1 MRKYLLS
8 LFISVFTMCLGFA
21 QVATAQEHITGTLL
35 DAQTKEPL
43 IGATVLVKG
52 TTNATSAALDG
63 SFKIKVPSVSGVTL
77 VISYVGYVSKEIE
90 VTDAKI
96 GTIYISPNSAAM
108 KEVVVNAN
116 PSLKINR
123 QTPVAASSVGQV
135 YIDEHGAGAE
145 FPELMKMT
153 PGVTVSR
160 GGGGYGD
167 SRINIRGFSSNNVA
181 LLINGIPVNDV
192 EAGKIY
198 WNDWAGLEDVTTSMQ
213 VQRGLGASTIAVPS
227 MGGTIDISTRSTDI
241 KEGGTISQSIGS
253 YGAQKTLI
261 SYATGL
267 SPDGWAASFL
277 LSRSTGNSPSAEGEY
292 YTGYNYFANI
302 SKIIGK
308 NQTLSI
314 NYMGASQRHGQE
326 YTYNYVSTF
335 QNAPQ
340 GSRYNSDWGY
350 YNGQQYSAEQNYYNK
365 PLASINYNWNIDKNT
380 SWSTVAYGTW
390 GTGAANYLAGSYGV
404 LLPGQTGEVARTG
417 GTYSPIDFNAIED
430 KNIANNTASGNG
442 AATAY
447 MQDVVNNHQQYGV
460 ISTIKK
466 KINDITYLAGVDL
479 RDYTG
484 EHFDKADNLLGSTY
498 IQDTYTVNSVTGGT
512 TGNINNKNNQAT
524 FGQKFNNNYTY
535 DVVQEGAYAQAEYNK
550 NDLDI
555 FLTLSGSNTSNRR
568 IDYFSYTPGN
578 QDSKWINFL
587 GYQAKGG
594 ANYNLDAHNNI
605 YANIGYIQ
613 RAPMVGSLF
622 LNKNNT
628 INTGAVPEK
637 LFDYEL
643 GYGYT
648 SSQFTANVNAYRT
661 SYRDRAAVFTNYTTG
676 DNPTPIYTNVTGL
689 NEMHEGIEADA
700 KYRPIQGV
708 VLGGMLSVGDYYYT
722 SNTGAVQVTAENG
735 SSVQNIPSLLL
746 KGMKIGDT
754 GSGVTGGPSA
764 GSAQTTAAGS
774 LDVKVLSRV
783 TLGAQY
789 LWYSH
794 YYAAYNPAKISAANN
809 FTQGEFQPYDIPN
822 FGTLDMD
829 VVFRFKMAGFDAEFI
844 ANVYNVLGTKYI
856 SDAYESSPAPGL
868 STLQR
873 LAGSPGNSIGGQP
886 TAPTIGVNYGAPR
899 FYMTTLKIKF

>member
-8 LFISVFTMCLGFA
+8 LFISVFTMCLAIAQTANA
-21 QVATAQEHITGTLL
+21 QVRITGTLL
-35 DAQTKEPL
+35 DAQSKEPL

-52 TTNATSAALDG
+52 TTKATSAALDG
-63 SFKIKVPSVSGVTL
+63 SFKLSVPSLAGTTL

-90 VTDAKI
+90 VTDANI
-96 GTIYISPNSAAM
+96 GTVLINPNSASM

-123 QTPVAASSVGQV
+123 QTPVAASSVGQI

-227 MGGTIDISTRSTDI
+227 MGGTIDITTRNTEL

-277 LSRSTGNSPSAEGEY
+277 LSRSTGNSPTAEGLY
-292 YTGYNYFANI
+292 FTGYNYFANI

-314 NYMGASQRHGQE
+314 NYMGASQRHGQL
-326 YTYNYVSTF
+326 YSYNYVSTF

-350 YNGQQYSAEQNYYNK
+350 LNGQQFSAEQNYYNK
-365 PLASINYNWNIDKNT
+365 PLASINYNWNINSTT
-380 SWSTVAYGTW
+380 SWSTILYGSW
-390 GTGAANYLAGSYGV
+390 GTGAADYLSGTFGA
-404 LLPGQTGEVARTG
+404 LLPGQTNEVPRTG
-417 GTYSPIDFNAIED
+417 GTYSPIDFNAITN
-430 KNIANNTASGNG
+430 KNIANNTANGNG

-447 MQDVVNNHQQYGV
+447 MQDVVNNHQQYGA

-466 KINDITYLAGVDL
+466 TVGNITYLAGVDL

-484 EHFDKADNLLGSTY
+484 EHFQTADNLFGSTY
-498 IQDTYTVNSVTGGT
+498 IQDTYTVNST
-512 TGNINNKNNQAT
+512 THIASGNINNKNNQAT
-524 FGQKFNNNYTY
+524 FGQKFNNDYTY
-535 DVVQEGAYAQAEYNK
+535 DVVSEGAYAQAEYSK
-550 NDLDI
+550 NDLTA

-568 IDYFSYTPGN
+568 IDYFNYTPGS
-578 QDSKWINFL
+578 QDSKWVNFL

-613 RAPMVGSLF
+613 RAPLVGSLY

-648 SSQFTANVNAYRT
+648 SAQFTADVNAYRT
-661 SYRDRAAVFTNYTTG
+661 SYRDRSEVTSIPTN
-676 DNPTPIYTNVTGL
+676 DPANPLFANISGL
-689 NEMHEGIEADA
+689 NEVHEGIEANA

-708 VLGGMLSVGDYYYT
+708 VLGGMLSVGNYYYT
-722 SNTGAVQVTAENG
+722 SNTGAVQVTSQNG
-735 SSVQNIPSLLL
+735 SAATTLPSLLL
-746 KGMKIGDT
+746 KGLKIGDP
-754 GSGVTGGPSA
+754 GSSVGGSPSA
-764 GSAQTTAAGS
+764 TSAQTTAGGT

-789 LWYSH
+789 LYYSH
-794 YYAAYNPAKISAANN
+794 YYAAYNPSKISAANG
-809 FTQGEFQPYDIPN
+809 FGPGTYAPYDIPN
-822 FGTLDMD
+822 FGTLDLD
-829 VVFRFKMAGFDAEFI
+829 VVFRFKMAGFDSEFI

-856 SDAYESSPAPGL
+856 SDAYETTPTPNL
-868 STLQR
+868 TPEQR
-873 LAGSPGNSIGGQP
+873 IGGRSYTQP
-886 TAPTIGVNYGAPR
+886 PTIGVNYGAPR

>member
-8 LFISVFTMCLGFA
+8 LFISVFTMCLAIAQTASA
-21 QVATAQEHITGTLL
+21 QVRITGTLL

-52 TTNATSAALDG
+52 TTTATSAALDG
-63 SFKIKVPSVSGVTL
+63 SFKINVPSVSGVTL

-96 GTIYISPNSAAM
+96 GTVLINPNSAAM

-123 QTPVAASSVGQV
+123 ETPVAASSVGQV

-145 FPELMKMT
+145 FPELMKQT

-277 LSRSTGNSPSAEGEY
+277 LSRSTGNSPTAEGLY

-302 SKIIGK
+302 SKVIGK

-314 NYMGASQRHGQE
+314 NYMGASQRHGQL
-326 YTYNYVSTF
+326 YSYNYVSTF

-350 YNGQQYSAEQNYYNK
+350 LNGQQFSAEQNYYNK

-380 SWSTVAYGTW
+380 SWSTVLYGTW
-390 GTGAANYLAGSYGV
+390 GTGAADYLAGTYGV

-447 MQDVVNNHQQYGV
+447 MQDVVNNHQQYGA

-466 KINDITYLAGVDL
+466 KVNDITFLAGVDL

-498 IQDTYTVNSVTGGT
+498 IQDTYSVNSATHIAS
-512 TGNINNKNNQAT
+512 GNINNPNNHAT
-524 FGQKFNNNYTY
+524 FGQKFNNDYTY
-535 DVVQEGAYAQAEYNK
+535 DVVSEGAYAQAEYSK
-550 NDLDI
+550 NDLTAFI
-555 FLTLSGSNTSNRR
+555 TLSGSNTSNRR
-568 IDYFSYTPGN
+568 IDYFNYTPGN
-578 QDSKWINFL
+578 QDSKWVNFL

-594 ANYNLDAHNNI
+594 VNYNLDAQSNV
-605 YANIGYIQ
+605 YANVGYIQ
-613 RAPMVGSLF
+613 RAPLVGSLF

-628 INTGAVPEK
+628 INTGAIPEK
-637 LFDYEL
+637 LFDYEV
-643 GYGYT
+643 GYSYT

-661 SYRDRAAVFTNYTTG
+661 SYRDRSEVTSIPTNDAA
-676 DNPTPIYTNVTGL
+676 NPQYANISGL

-708 VLGGMLSVGDYYYT
+708 VLGGMLSIGDYYYT
-722 SNTGAVQVTAENG
+722 SNSGSVQVTSENG
-735 SSVQNIPSLLL
+735 SGSTTYGSLLL
-746 KGMKIGDT
+746 KGLKVGDP
-754 GSGVTGGPSA
+754 GSSVGGSPSA
-764 GSAQTTAAGS
+764 TSAQTTAGGT
-774 LDVKVLSRV
+774 LDVKVLPRV

-789 LWYSH
+789 LYYSH
-794 YYAAYNPAKISAANN
+794 YYAAYNPSKLTVANGW
-809 FTQGEFQPYDIPN
+809 TQGEYQPYDIPD
-822 FGTLDMD
+822 FGTLDLD

-844 ANVYNVLGTKYI
+844 GNVYNVLGTKYI
-856 SDAYESSPAPGL
+856 SDAYETTPTPGR
-868 STLQR
+868 TPEQR
-873 LAGSPGNSIGGQP
+873 IGGVSYSTP
-886 TAPTIGVNYGAPR
+886 PTIGVNYGAPR
-899 FYMTTLKIKF
+899 FYMTTLKLKF

>member
-8 LFISVFTMCLGFA
+8 LFISVFTMCVAIA
-21 QVATAQEHITGTLL
+21 QTASAQERITGTLL

-43 IGATVLVKG
+43 IGATVVVKG
-52 TTNATSAALDG
+52 TTTATSAALDG
-63 SFKIKVPSVSGVTL
+63 SFKINVPSLSGITL
-77 VISYVGYVSKEIE
+77 VISYIGYVSKEIE

-96 GTIYISPNSAAM
+96 GTILVNPNSASM
-108 KEVVVNAN
+108 KGVVVTAN

-153 PGVTVSR
+153 PGVTVTR

-227 MGGTIDISTRSTDI
+227 MGGTIDISTRSTDL

-261 SYATGL
+261 SYSTGL

-277 LSRSTGNSPSAEGEY
+277 LSRATGNSPTAEGLN

-302 SKIIGK
+302 SKVIGK
-308 NQTLSI
+308 DQTLSI
-314 NYMGASQRHGQE
+314 NYMGASQRHGQL

-350 YNGQQYSAEQNYYNK
+350 LNGQQFSAEQNYYNK
-365 PLASINYNWNIDKNT
+365 PLASINYNWNINKTT
-380 SWSTVAYGTW
+380 SWSTVLYGSW
-390 GTGAANYLAGSYGV
+390 GTGAADYLAGSYGA
-404 LLPGQTGEVARTG
+404 LLPGSTNEVPRTG
-417 GTYSPIDFNAIED
+417 GTYSPIDFNAIQA
-430 KNIANNTASGNG
+430 KNIAANNANGNG

-466 KINDITYLAGVDL
+466 KVKDITYLAGIDL

-484 EHFDKADNLLGSTY
+484 EHFQKADNLLGSTY
-498 IQDTYTVNSVTGGT
+498 IQDTYTVNGSGIA

-524 FGQKFNNNYTY
+524 FGQKFNNDYTY
-535 DVVQEGAYAQAEYNK
+535 DVVSEGVYAQAEYNK
-550 NDLDI
+550 NDLTA

-568 IDYFSYTPGN
+568 IDYFNYTPGN
-578 QDSKWINFL
+578 QDSKWVNFL

-594 ANYNLDAHNNI
+594 VNYNLDAHSNV

-613 RAPMVGSLF
+613 RAPLVGSLY

-628 INTGAVPEK
+628 VNTGAIPEK

-643 GYGYT
+643 GYSYT
-648 SSQFTANVNAYRT
+648 SSQFSADVNAYRT
-661 SYRDRAAVFTNYTTG
+661 SYRDRSQVTSIPTN
-676 DNPTPIYTNVTGL
+676 DPANPQYANISGL
-689 NEMHEGIEADA
+689 NEMHEGIEVSA
-700 KYRPIQGV
+700 KYRPVQGV

-722 SNTGAVQVTAENG
+722 SNTGAVQITSENG
-735 SSVQNIPSLLL
+735 GAATNIPSLLL
-746 KGMKIGDT
+746 KGLKVGDPGT
-754 GSGVTGGPSA
+754 SGT
-764 GSAQTTAAGS
+764 SAQTTAGGT
-774 LDVKVLSRV
+774 LDVKVLSHV

-789 LWYSH
+789 LYYSH
-794 YYAAYNPAKISAANN
+794 YFASYNPSRITLANG
-809 FTQGEFQPYDIPN
+809 FGPGTFQPYDIPD
-822 FGTLDMD
+822 FGTLDLNA
-829 VVFRFKMAGFDAEFI
+829 VFRFKMAGFDAEFI
-844 ANVYNVLGTKYI
+844 GNVYNVLNTKYI
-856 SDAYESSPAPGL
+856 GDAYETSPTAGL
-868 STLQR
+868 TPEQR
-873 LAGSPGNSIGGQP
+873 IGGRSFSLP
-886 TAPTIGVNYGAPR
+886 PTIGVNYGAPR
-899 FYMTTLKIKF
+899 FYMTTLKVKF

>member
-8 LFISVFTMCLGFA
+8 LFISVFTMCLAYA
-21 QVATAQEHITGTLL
+21 QVASAQVHITGKLL

-52 TTNATSAALDG
+52 TTKATSAALDG
-63 SFKIKVPSVSGVTL
+63 SFKLSVSSLSGTTL

-90 VTDAKI
+90 VTDANI
-96 GTIYISPNSAAM
+96 GTVLVNPNSASM

-123 QTPVAASSVGQV
+123 QTPVAASSVGQI

-277 LSRSTGNSPSAEGEY
+277 LSRATGNSPSAEGEY

-350 YNGQQYSAEQNYYNK
+350 LNGQQYSAEQNYYNK
-365 PLASINYNWNIDKNT
+365 PLGSINYNWNIDKNT

-390 GTGAANYLAGSYGV
+390 GTGAADYLAGSYGT
-404 LLPGQTGEVARTG
+404 LLPGQSTTIARTG

-430 KNIANNTASGNG
+430 KNIANNQTSGNG

-466 KINDITYLAGVDL
+466 KVNDITYLAGVDL

-498 IQDTYTVNSVTGGT
+498 IQDTYTVSSSTGIAS
-512 TGNINNKNNQAT
+512 GNINNKNNQAT
-524 FGQKFNNNYTY
+524 FGQKFNNDYTY
-535 DVVQEGAYAQAEYNK
+535 DVVSEGAYAQAEYSK
-550 NDLDI
+550 NDLTA

-568 IDYFSYTPGN
+568 IDYFNYIPGN
-578 QDSKWINFL
+578 QDSKWVNFL

-594 ANYNLDAHNNI
+594 VNYNLDAHNNI

-613 RAPMVGSLF
+613 RAPLVGSLY

-643 GYGYT
+643 GYSYT
-648 SSQFTANVNAYRT
+648 SSQFTADVNAYRT
-661 SYRDRAAVFTNYTTG
+661 SYRDRAQVFTTYTQG
-676 DNPTPIYTNVTGL
+676 NDPTPIYTNVTGL
-689 NEMHEGIEADA
+689 NEMHEGIEAVA
-700 KYRPIQGV
+700 KYRPVQGV
-708 VLGGMLSVGDYYYT
+708 VLGGMLSIGDYYYT
-722 SNTGAVQVTAENG
+722 SNTGAVQVTSETGNT
-735 SSVQNIPSLLL
+735 STTIPSLLL
-746 KGMKIGDT
+746 KGLKIGDP

-764 GSAQTTAAGS
+764 GSAQTTAGGT

-789 LWYSH
+789 LYYSH
-794 YYAAYNPAKISAANN
+794 YYAAYNPSKISSANG
-809 FTQGEFQPYDIPN
+809 FSQGEFQPYDIPN
-822 FGTLDMD
+822 FGTLDLD
-829 VVFRFKMAGFDAEFI
+829 AVFRFKMAGFDAEFI
-844 ANVYNVLGTKYI
+844 GNVYNVLGTKYI
-856 SDAYESSPAPGL
+856 SDAYESTPTPGL

-873 LAGSPGNSIGGQP
+873 LAGKPGNSTGGQP

-899 FYMTTLKIKF
+899 FYVTTLKIKF

>member
-8 LFISVFTMCLGFA
+8 LFISVFTMCLAYA
-21 QVATAQEHITGTLL
+21 QVATAQVHITGKLL

-52 TTNATSAALDG
+52 TTKATSAALDG
-63 SFKIKVPSVSGVTL
+63 SFKLSVSSLSGTTL

-90 VTDAKI
+90 VTDANI
-96 GTIYISPNSAAM
+96 GTVLVNPNSASM

-123 QTPVAASSVGQV
+123 QTPVAASSVGQI

-160 GGGGYGD
+160 SGGGYGD

-198 WNDWAGLEDVTTSMQ
+198 WNDWAGLQDVTTSMQ

-277 LSRSTGNSPSAEGEY
+277 LSRATGNSPTAEGEY

-314 NYMGASQRHGQE
+314 NYMGASQRHGQL

-365 PLASINYNWNIDKNT
+365 PLASINYNWNINKTT
-380 SWSTVAYGTW
+380 SWSTILYGTW
-390 GTGAANYLAGSYGV
+390 GTGAADYLAGTYGS
-404 LLPGQTGEVARTG
+404 LLPGSSNEVPRTG

-430 KNIANNTASGNG
+430 KNIAANTANGNG

-447 MQDVVNNHQQYGV
+447 MQDVVNNHQQYGA

-466 KINDITYLAGVDL
+466 TVGDITYLAGVDL

-484 EHFDKADNLLGSTY
+484 EHFQKVDNLFGSTY
-498 IQDTYTVNSVTGGT
+498 VQDTYTGSK
-512 TGNINNKNNQAT
+512 GNINNPNNQAT
-524 FGQKFNNNYTY
+524 FGQKFNNDYTY
-535 DVVQEGAYAQAEYNK
+535 DVVSEGAYAQAEYSK
-550 NDLDI
+550 NDLTA

-568 IDYFSYTPGN
+568 IDYFNYTPGN

-613 RAPMVGSLF
+613 RAPLVGSLF
-622 LNKNNT
+622 LNKNNS

-648 SSQFTANVNAYRT
+648 SAQFTANVNAYRT
-661 SYRDRAAVFTNYTTG
+661 SYRDRSQVFSAPNTVDPASPYY
-676 DNPTPIYTNVTGL
+676 INVSGL

-708 VLGGMLSVGDYYYT
+708 VLGGMLSIGDYYYT
-722 SNTGAVQVTAENG
+722 SNTGAAQVTSADG
-735 SSVQNIPSLLL
+735 KTTTQPALLV
-746 KGMKIGDT
+746 KGLKIGDT

-764 GSAQTTAAGS
+764 GSAQTTAGGT
-774 LDVKVLSRV
+774 LDVKVLSHV

-789 LWYSH
+789 LYYSH
-794 YYAAYNPAKISAANN
+794 YYAAYNPSKISAANG
-809 FTQGEFQPYDIPN
+809 FSQGEFQPYDIPN
-822 FGTLDMD
+822 VGTMDLD

-844 ANVYNVLGTKYI
+844 GNVYNVLNTKYI

-868 STLQR
+868 TPLQR
-873 LAGSPGNSIGGQP
+873 IAGSPGTSTGTQP
-886 TAPTIGVNYGAPR
+886 VPPTIGVNYGAPR

>member
-1 MRKYLLS
+1 MRRYFLFLL
-8 LFISVFTMCLGFA
+8 ISFFAVCTVFA
-21 QVATAQEHITGTLL
+21 QQKSGTQITGKLF
-35 DAQTKEPL
+35 DAQNKEPL
-43 IGATVLVKG
+43 IGATVAVKG
-52 TTNATSAALDG
+52 TAASTSTALDG
-63 SFKIKVPSVSGVTL
+63 SFKVRVDDVNNATL
-77 VISYVGYVSKEIE
+77 VLSYIGYVTKEIN
-90 VTDAKI
+90 VTGMEL
-96 GTIYISPNSAAM
+96 GTITLDPVSASV
-108 KEVVVNAN
+108 KEVVVTAN

-227 MGGTIDISTRSTDI
+227 MGGTIDITTRNTDI

-261 SYATGL
+261 SYSTGL
-267 SPDGWAASFL
+267 SPEGWAASFL
-277 LSRSTGNSPSAEGEY
+277 LSRATGNSPSAEGEY

-365 PLASINYNWNIDKNT
+365 PLASVNYNWKINNTT
-380 SWSTVAYGTW
+380 SWSTVLYGTW
-390 GTGAANYLAGSYGV
+390 GTGAADYLAGSYGT
-404 LLPGQTGEVARTG
+404 LLPGQPGEVARTG
-417 GTYSPIDFNAIED
+417 GTYSPIDFNAIGN
-430 KNIANNTASGNG
+430 KNLANNQANGNG

-466 KINDITYLAGVDL
+466 KINNITYLAGVDL

-484 EHFDKADNLLGSTY
+484 EHFQKADNLFGSTY
-498 IQDTYTVNSVTGGT
+498 IQDTYTVNSSTGVA
-512 TGNINNKNNQAT
+512 TGNINNKNNQAA
-524 FGQKFNNNYTY
+524 FGQKFNNDYTY

-568 IDYFSYTPGN
+568 IDYFNYTPGN
-578 QDSKWINFL
+578 QDSKWVNFS

-594 ANYNLDAHNNI
+594 ANYNLDANNSV

-613 RAPMVGSLF
+613 RAPLVGSLF

-628 INTGAVPEK
+628 VNTGAVPEK
-637 LFDYEL
+637 LFDYEI
-643 GYGYT
+643 GYDYI
-648 SSQFTANVNAYRT
+648 SSQFEAKVNAYRT
-661 SYRDRAAVFTNYTTG
+661 SYRDRSQVFTTYTQG
-676 DNPTPIYTNVTGL
+676 DTPTPIYTNVTGL
-689 NEMHEGIEADA
+689 NEMHEGIEAEA
-700 KYRPIQGV
+700 KYRPVQGV
-708 VLGGMLSVGDYYYT
+708 VLGGMLSVGNYYYT
-722 SNTGAVQVTAENG
+722 SNTGAVQVTSETG
-735 SSVQNIPSLLL
+735 TTLQNIPSLLL

-764 GSAQTTAAGS
+764 GSAQTTASGS
-774 LDVKVLSRV
+774 LQVKVLSHV
-783 TLGAQY
+783 TLEGDY

-794 YYAAYNPAKISAANN
+794 YYAAYNPSKISSANG
-809 FTQGEFQPYDIPN
+809 FTQGAFAPYDIPN
-822 FGTLDMD
+822 FGTLDLD
-829 VVFRFKMAGFDAEFI
+829 VVFRFKMAGFDSEFI
-844 ANVYNVLGTKYI
+844 ANVYNVLNTKYI
-856 SDAYESSPAPGL
+856 SDAYEGTPVAGLTPA
-868 STLQR
+868 QR
-873 LAGSPGNSIGGQP
+873 IGGVSYSVP
-886 TAPTIGVNYGAPR
+886 PTIGVNYGAPR